1 MTGMTVIKR
10 FLRRVSKEY
19 SPFDS
24 RTEEYYK
31 DAEESHTR
39 LLEVAKS
46 FAPLYRAD
54 LRNKKNQCALQ
65 NTLLSSVRLVQ
76 GQKYAKDVDIKID
89 NVPEID
95 IGMHEGELQTVFV
108 NLMDNACYWMKGNQG
123 PKQITLEY
131 KIVNKNRLEVTISDN
146 GPGIKESDA
155 QLIFDAGVTAKPHGI
170 GMGLTIV
177 TELLDYYNG
186 KIATIVP
193 GTLGGA
199 TFVFDVPI
207 A

>member
-1 MTGMTVIKR
+1 M
-10 FLRRVSKEY
+10 
-19 SPFDS
+19 
-24 RTEEYYK
+24 
-31 DAEESHTR
+31 
-39 LLEVAKS
+39 
-46 FAPLYRAD
+46 
-54 LRNKKNQCALQ
+54 
-65 NTLLSSVRLVQ
+65 
-76 GQKYAKDVDIKID
+76 
-89 NVPEID
+89 PEID